1 MSLSITL
8 VTTLVRLGATDEFL
22 RVWLEIWLVAYP
34 VAVICILIYKP
45 FAGKVT
51 AKILEKIK

>member
-45 FAGKVT
+45 FAGKLT

>member
-51 AKILEKIK
+51 AKILEKMK